1 MKLQTT
7 KSRNE
12 RPPDVGANNGGIGI
26 TNQTRVA
33 GQINRAT
40 TAEKTTNW
48 NAGTLASNIPQ
59 GNVYGRNTI
68 EERSAPPEDVQ
79 FLWTS
84 SISGPIC
91 VASRPMQS
99 GAISSS
105 MANFAEDTARK
116 PKVSPQPS
124 SPWSVVTLT
133 SRESATG
140 KSLSPQAEAA
150 ARVPDLNGIRSG
162 KVSTLAIIIASL

>member
-79 FLWTS
+79 FLLDLQHQWTNLR
-84 SISGPIC
+84 C
-91 VASRPMQS
+91 VS
-99 GAISSS
+99 
-105 MANFAEDTARK
+105 ANAERCNQFVDG
-116 PKVSPQPS
+116 Q
-124 SPWSVVTLT
+124 
-133 SRESATG
+133 
-140 KSLSPQAEAA
+140 LS
-150 ARVPDLNGIRSG
+150 
-162 KVSTLAIIIASL
+162 